1 LGIGPAEHMAGGEG
15 DVARQ
20 RLAQERRDLA
30 KDCPFGCYARPIKL
44 ADGSTDV
51 MTWAAGIAPRS
62 GSAYA
67 LAPGENYRVQIKFT
81 LSYPSEPPLVSF
93 VPPVFHTNV
102 WADSGLVCL
111 SLLLDAGHHGG
122 TVRSCWSPLLSLKE
136 ILLALQS
143 LLDEPNPASVAN
155 AEACELLRK
164 SGVSAYTARVKSEAA
179 AYPARLARY
188 MAALA
193 VSPAAAAAAAKL

>member
-1 LGIGPAEHMAGGEG
+1 MAGGEG

-30 KDCPFGCYARPIKL
+30 KDCPFGCFARPTKL

-51 MTWAAGIAPRS
+51 FLWAAGIAPRS
-62 GSAYA
+62 SSAYA
-67 LAPGENYRVQIKFT
+67 LAPGESYRVVMKFP
-81 LSYPSEPPLVSF
+81 LSFPSEPPLVSF
-93 VPPVFHTNV
+93 APSIFHTNV
-102 WADSGLVCL
+102 WADTGLVCL

-122 TVRSCWSPLLSLKE
+122 TVQSCWSPLLSLRQ

-143 LLDEPNPASVAN
+143 LLDEPNPNSVAN

-164 SGVSAYTARVKSEAA
+164 SGVGAYTARVKSEAA
-179 AYPARLARY
+179 GYPARLARF